1 MKLTPTIIIADG
13 GNSSHLPDHTLESCL
28 SAYTAGADHLLLT
41 VQSTSDGV
49 LVLFRHVDLSEQT
62 DIKGSVESLDWASVS
77 QADAGAVFSVGNDNP
92 WQKSPKLHRFIRPV
106 ALEDLLLRLEDN
118 VDYLLQPGRPE
129 QPIEQ
134 RHTIAQAIETLFG
147 DYARQIPTLVVENVD
162 QAVALQSLLQGRLK
176 VIAKSDIDPAQ
187 FTISTDVT
195 TFRETNGGL
204 VTTIKEDWSGK
215 IIDTRRW
222 VAGVSSGH
230 HIMRPMLGIEEYSE
244 KVFCASAYADNGLH
258 IDVIEGTTYASA
270 GVVSQFSLD
279 KEFVVDVDFTYDNP
293 AIANMMV
300 LAVINQDVF
309 PAYYHHEGGWENPVM
324 HWQNHAFDTHGAA
337 PFVSMEREEGDGFRI
352 MKYTSNAGVYEWYGN
367 WYLGDVGNG
376 ASKQGRLRLERRG
389 RFFSGYYQD
398 ENNGEWVGV
407 GTLENASMN
416 ERVNLRLGAK
426 HYLKQGAPDPLERL
440 HVHYTN
446 LLVRR
451 PPGAVYQIR
460 CARNSPYEVVD
471 SGPTPHIPISP
482 LPKNK

>member
-1 MKLTPTIIIADG
+1 MEHNSKIVIADG
-13 GNSSHLPDHTLESCL
+13 GNSAHLPDHTLESCL
-28 SAYTAGADHLLLT
+28 SAYTAGADHLLLSI
-41 VQSTSDGV
+41 QRTSDGV
-49 LVLFRHVDLSEQT
+49 LVLFRHDNLAEQT
-62 DIKGSVESLDWASVS
+62 DIQGHIESLDWASVY
-77 QADAGAVFSVGNDNP
+77 QADTGAFFSVGKDYP
-92 WQKSPKLHRFIRPV
+92 WQKSPTSHRFIHPTT
-106 ALEDLLLRLEDN
+106 LEDLLLRLEDN
-118 VDYLLQPGRPE
+118 VGYLLKPGRSE
-129 QPIEQ
+129 QTIEQ
-134 RHTIAQAIETLFG
+134 RYSIAESIERLFTN
-147 DYARQIPTLVVENVD
+147 YSRQMPTLLVESDD
-162 QAVALQSLLQGRLK
+162 QVKLLRSMLHGRLK
-176 VIAKSDIDPAQ
+176 VIAKKEINLDQ
-187 FTISTDVT
+187 FIISSDVT
-195 TFRETNGGL
+195 AFREINSGL
-204 VTTIKEDWSGK
+204 VTSMKEDWNGK

-230 HIMRPMLGIEEYSE
+230 HIMRPMLGIEEYNE

-258 IDVIEGTTYASA
+258 IDVIEGKTYASA

-309 PAYYHHEGGWENPVM
+309 PAYYHHEGVWQNPEM

-352 MKYTSNAGVYEWYGN
+352 MKYTSQAGVYEWYGN
-367 WYLGDVGNG
+367 WYLGDVGSG
-376 ASKQGRLRLERRG
+376 ASLRGRLRLERRG

-426 HYLKQGAPDPLERL
+426 HYLKQGAPDPLQRL

-446 LLVRR
+446 LLIRR
-451 PPGAVYQIR
+451 PQGAVYQTR
-460 CARNSPYEVVD
+460 CASGSPYDVVV
-471 SGPTPHIPISP
+471 SGPTPHIPIN
-482 LPKNK
+482 PKH